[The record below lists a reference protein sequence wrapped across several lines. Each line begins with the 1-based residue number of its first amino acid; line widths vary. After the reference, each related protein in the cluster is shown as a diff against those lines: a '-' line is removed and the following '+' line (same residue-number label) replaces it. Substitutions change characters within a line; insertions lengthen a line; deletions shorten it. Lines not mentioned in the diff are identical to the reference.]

1 MPTRSLL
8 GTFRVGKDGEV
19 HLPKEVREYLGV
31 DEGDTLQAVV
41 DETGEVGFRKLTWDE
56 ALAQL
61 REVFR
66 GVWDDVDPTEYV
78 RSLRDEWAN

>member
-1 MPTRSLL
+1 
-8 GTFRVGKDGEV
+8 
-19 HLPKEVREYLGV
+19 
-31 DEGDTLQAVV
+31 V